1 MKVDPCKKN
10 MTHPKVLDPHK
21 NFWSMKKH
29 IWPRNARKNYDP
41 RKMLNH
47 VKNIFTNIT
56 YAKIWPTQPTHPRNP
71 GSHVTHVTTQPT
83 QITKVF

>member
-1 MKVDPCKKN
+1 MKVDPCTKN
-10 MTHPKVLDPHK
+10 MTHPKVLDPRK

-41 RKMLNH
+41 RKMLTH
-47 VKNIFTNIT
+47 V
-56 YAKIWPTQPTHPRNP
+56 KIWPTQPTHPRNP